1 MLRKTIMT
9 LLSVAAVSLLSP
21 TLASAQ
27 AGGFDGLGGLHGF
40 HGGPGLAFGPHG
52 LGIYA
57 DYPYGAYG
65 YHYGYY
71 NYPYHYASIGFY
83 DDDGGCY
90 LVRRRVHTRH
100 GSRLWPVEQC
110 D

>member
-1 MLRKTIMT
+1 MLRKTVVA
-9 LLSVAAVSLLSP
+9 LLSVAAVSLLLP
-21 TLASAQ
+21 TLVSAG
-27 AGGFDGLGGLHGF
+27 GGFDGPDGFHGF
-40 HGGPGLAFGPHG
+40 HGGPGLAFGPKG
-52 LGIYA
+52 LGVYA
-57 DYPYGAYG
+57 EYPYGAYG

-71 NYPYHYASIGFY
+71 NYPYHTAYYF

-100 GSRLWPVEQC
+100 GWRSVEAC